1 MSLEPDNEDR
11 PLDTGYIVNGNA
23 RPMGLMAAEL
33 DLQCPTTSPMPS
45 GPRGIQQVLNSPNPS
60 LLPTHAGRRPWCH
73 SVHRPGPENNQI
85 SVNKGFFIQ

>member
-45 GPRGIQQVLNSPNPS
+45 GPQGIQQVFTKPLAAADTCRSTTLVSQRAPS
-60 LLPTHAGRRPWCH
+60 WAG
-73 SVHRPGPENNQI
+73 
-85 SVNKGFFIQ
+85 K